1 MLVRIITSVVGLAVF
16 LPTMYFSGTYVF
28 NAVIS
33 VVCVIAMYELLNCV
47 GMKKEI
53 AVCLP
58 AYLYAAALPLY
69 SEVSYKYI
77 FNISV
82 SVIFW
87 FMLMSVLSRGRYGTE
102 KLAALASFSVYVMS
116 SFTGLVLLRRM
127 ECGRYI
133 IWLVFIGAWITDT
146 AACFTGR
153 FLGKHKLIPDVSPK
167 KTVEGAVGG
176 VVFCT
181 AAFILYGYIVQKCFD
196 GVSANF
202 VTLAA
207 TGVVAGVVSQ
217 FGDLIMSKLKRT
229 YNIKDFGKI
238 LPGHGGILDRFDSC
252 IAVSAFLMIVTSR
265 PDIFHLFR
273 VL

>member
-16 LPTMYFSGTYVF
+16 LPIMYFSGTYVF
-28 NAVIS
+28 NVAVA
-33 VVCVIAMYELLNCV
+33 VVGIVAMYELLNCV

-53 AVCLP
+53 AVCIP
-58 AYLYAAALPLY
+58 AYLYAVTLPLY

-82 SVIFW
+82 LVIFW
-87 FMLMSVLSRGRYGTE
+87 LMVMSVMSHGKYDVE
-102 KLAALASFSVYVMS
+102 KLAVLAAFSVYVIS
-116 SFTGLVLLRRM
+116 SFTGLILLRRL
-127 ECGRYI
+127 ECGQFI
-133 IWLVFIGAWITDT
+133 VWLVFIGAWITDS
-146 AACFTGR
+146 AAYFVGK

-176 VVFCT
+176 VVFTT
-181 AAFILYGYIVQKCFD
+181 AAFVAYGYIVQNCAV
-196 GVSANF
+196 GVSANLVSLA
-202 VTLAA
+202 VTGLAA
-207 TGVVAGVVSQ
+207 GIVSQ

-229 YNIKDFGKI
+229 YDIKDFGKI

-252 IAVSAFLMIVTSR
+252 IAVSIFLTVITSR
-265 PDIFHLFR
+265 PDLFCLFR

>member
-1 MLVRIITSVVGLAVF
+1 MLVRIITSAVGLAVF
-16 LPTMYFSGTYVF
+16 LPIMYFSGTYVF
-28 NAVIS
+28 NAAIS

-69 SEVSYKYI
+69 TEVSYKYI

-82 SVIFW
+82 LVIFW
-87 FMLMSVLSRGRYGTE
+87 FMLTSVLSRGRYDVE
-102 KLAALASFSVYVMS
+102 KTAALASFAVYVMS
-116 SFTGLVLLRRM
+116 SFTGLVLLRRL
-127 ECGRYI
+127 EGGSYI

-146 AACFTGR
+146 AAYFTGR

-181 AAFILYGYIVQKCFD
+181 AAFVLYGYIVQKCFD

-202 VTLAA
+202 VTLAV
-207 TGVVAGVVSQ
+207 TGVVAGIVSQ